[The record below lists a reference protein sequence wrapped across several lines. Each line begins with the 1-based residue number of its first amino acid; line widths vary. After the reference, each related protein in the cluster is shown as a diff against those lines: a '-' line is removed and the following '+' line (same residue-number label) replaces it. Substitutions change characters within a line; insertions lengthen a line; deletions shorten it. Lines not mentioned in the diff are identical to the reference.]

1 MKKMFLAAMCLVMI
15 VSCDQTGNQ
24 KQNDSQNEIDSL
36 QTIINQKNDEVNSL
50 MNTFTQIQDGFNQ
63 INEAEGRINMLK
75 NNSENNN
82 AADVIKENLEF
93 IQTTMAENKRLIEE
107 LQAKAKESS
116 IVSTK
121 LKEAIQKLTQQ
132 LEDKNKEI
140 ENLQAQLA
148 EKDIEI
154 NNLGATVTSLT
165 EENNEVKASNESYK
179 KLTDNQDAQLNTA
192 WFVYGTSK
200 ELKEH
205 KILVKGDVLENEDFD
220 KDYFTKIDIRK
231 TTSIPLGSKYA
242 KMYTTHPAGSYS
254 LLKDSNGEYT
264 LRISDPA
271 KFWSVSKYLVIRV
284 K

>member
-1 MKKMFLAAMCLVMI
+1 MRKLIFAAICAALLA
-15 VSCDQTGNQ
+15 SCDQGNQ
-24 KQNDSQNEIDSL
+24 KQNDIQNEIDSL
-36 QTIINQKNDEVNSL
+36 QDVINHKNDEVNNL

-93 IQTTMAENKRLIEE
+93 IRTTMEENKRLIEE

-121 LKEAIQKLTQQ
+121 LKEAIQNLTQQ

-148 EKDIEI
+148 EKDVEI
-154 NNLGATVTSLT
+154 SNLGAAVTSLT
-165 EENNEVKASNESYK
+165 EENNEVKASNEDYK

-192 WFVYGTSK
+192 WYVFGTNK

-205 KILVKGDVLENEDFD
+205 KILVKGDVLENENFD
-220 KDYFTKIDIRK
+220 KEYFTKIDIRK

-242 KMYTTHPAGSYS
+242 KLYTTHPAGTYS

-264 LRISDPA
+264 LRISDPSR
-271 KFWSVSKYLVIRV
+271 FWSVSKYLVIRV

>member
-1 MKKMFLAAMCLVMI
+1 MKKLFLAVFCMAVLVA
-15 VSCDQTGNQ
+15 CDQNGNQ
-24 KQNDSQNEIDSL
+24 KQNETQNEIDSL
-36 QTIINQKNDEVNSL
+36 QTIINQKNDEVNNL

-63 INEAEGRINMLK
+63 INEAEGRINMLRS
-75 NNSENNN
+75 NSENNN

-93 IQTTMAENKRLIEE
+93 IQTTMEENRRLIEE

-140 ENLQAQLA
+140 EELQAKLA

-154 NNLGATVTSLT
+154 SNLGAAVNNLT

-179 KLTDNQDAQLNTA
+179 QLTDNQDAQLNTA
-192 WFVYGTSK
+192 C
-200 ELKEH
+200 
-205 KILVKGDVLENEDFD
+205 D

-242 KMYTTHPAGSYS
+242 KLYTTHPAGSYS
-254 LLKDSNGEYT
+254 LLKDSNGQYT

-271 KFWSVSKYLVIRV
+271 RFWSVSKYLVIRV

>member
-1 MKKMFLAAMCLVMI
+1 MFLAAMCLVMI

>member
-154 NNLGATVTSLT
+154 NNLGATVTNLT

>member
-93 IQTTMAENKRLIEE
+93 IQATMAENKRLIEE

-154 NNLGATVTSLT
+154 NNLGATVTNLT

>member
-1 MKKMFLAAMCLVMI
+1 MKKMFLAAICMVMI

-140 ENLQAQLA
+140 EDLQAQLA

-154 NNLGATVTSLT
+154 SNLGAAVTSLT
-165 EENNEVKASNESYK
+165 EENNEVKASNDSYK

-192 WFVYGTSK
+192 WYVYGTSK

-231 TTSIPLGSKYA
+231 TTVVPFGA
-242 KMYTTHPAGSYS
+242 KSAKLLTTHPEGSYT
-254 LLKDSNGEYT
+254 LLKDSKGEYT
-264 LRISDPA
+264 LRITDPN
-271 KFWSVSKYLVIRV
+271 KFWSVSKYLVV
-284 K
+284 KVK